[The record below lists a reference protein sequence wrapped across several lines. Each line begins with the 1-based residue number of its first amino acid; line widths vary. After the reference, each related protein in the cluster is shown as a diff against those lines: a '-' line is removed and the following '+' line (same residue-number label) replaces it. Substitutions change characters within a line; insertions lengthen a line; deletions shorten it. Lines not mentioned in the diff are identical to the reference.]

1 MNIALISVAPPYRG
15 GISEHTKGLYSQL
28 NKNHSVKIFSFYY
41 QYPKLFFP
49 GENQVVSKKYNNQ
62 NTDYCISTLNLFSWI
77 QTSNKIIDFN
87 PNLVIFT
94 YWNPY
99 FAPSFGFIARKL
111 KTVIGSDKLISIFH
125 NVIPHE
131 RNFFDRFL
139 FKYYIKP
146 FKKCVF
152 MSSFVRDQLKFFK
165 ENFQSTVRFLPIDK
179 NYEIKLSKNIIR
191 KEMNININDKIIL
204 FFGLIRKYKGLE
216 ILLEAIKKYSKYHSK
231 FKLIIAGESYEKKQ
245 KYINI
250 INTLNI
256 KNKVI
261 WFDKFIA
268 NEQIEKLMILSDLLI
283 LPYNS
288 ASQSGVLSQAWQYEI
303 PVIVTDVGGL
313 SEYVDHGYS
322 GYIVEKNNSDKL
334 FQKIEYFFESK
345 AALQMQKYIKTHK
358 NKFSWENYIKGI
370 WELVNES

>member
-131 RNFFDRFL
+131 KRIGDSMLTKYFISKCDAFL
-139 FKYYIKP
+139 ALSAS
-146 FKKCVF
+146 VL
-152 MSSFVRDQLKFFK
+152 D
-165 ENFQSTVRFLPIDK
+165 D
-179 NYEIKLSKNIIR
+179 LSKFTDT
-191 KEMNININDKIIL
+191 KEKIFIPHPIYDSFGEIVEKESAKQEIGLDKDGKYLL
-204 FFGLIRKYKGLE
+204 FFG
-216 ILLEAIKKYSKYHSK
+216 ILLV
-231 FKLIIAGESYEKKQ
+231 FC
-245 KYINI
+245 
-250 INTLNI
+250 
-256 KNKVI
+256 
-261 WFDKFIA
+261 
-268 NEQIEKLMILSDLLI
+268 
-283 LPYNS
+283 
-288 ASQSGVLSQAWQYEI
+288 
-303 PVIVTDVGGL
+303 
-313 SEYVDHGYS
+313 
-322 GYIVEKNNSDKL
+322 
-334 FQKIEYFFESK
+334 
-345 AALQMQKYIKTHK
+345 
-358 NKFSWENYIKGI
+358 
-370 WELVNES
+370 